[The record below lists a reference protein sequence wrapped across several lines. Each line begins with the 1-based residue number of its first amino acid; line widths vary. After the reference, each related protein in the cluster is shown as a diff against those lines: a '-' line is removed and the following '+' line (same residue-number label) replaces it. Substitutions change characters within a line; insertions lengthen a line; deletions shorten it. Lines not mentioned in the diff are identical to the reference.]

1 MGKRMALVTLLSA
14 GLGLQQAPP
23 LRASETRLSA
33 DGFVTLMER
42 LADAWSRQDTERGIE
57 CFTEDAVYMQP
68 PDEQLFRGRAELRKY
83 FGALKAGT
91 TMKFQHLAFDERA
104 QRGFGEFT
112 FGSVGAA
119 KADHGVT
126 VIEVREGRI
135 ASWREYF
142 IEGPAAFPDFIAQ
155 DGKRWKWTIE
165 NYP

>member
-1 MGKRMALVTLLSA
+1 MRKRMAMVTLLSA
-14 GLGLQQAPP
+14 GLGLPQTEA

-33 DGFVTLMER
+33 EAFVALMER
-42 LADAWSRQDTERGIE
+42 LADAWSRQDTERGVA
-57 CFTEDAVYMQP
+57 CFTDDAVYMQP

-83 FGALKAGT
+83 FGALKPGT
-91 TMKFQHLAFDERA
+91 TMKFEHLAFDERA

-126 VIEVREGRI
+126 VVEVREGRI

-142 IEGPAAFPDFIAQ
+142 VEGPAAFPDFIAQ
-155 DGKRWKWTIE
+155 EGKSWKWTIQ

>member
-1 MGKRMALVTLLSA
+1 MRFANVTLVTLLSA
-14 GLGLQQAPP
+14 GLGLQHPP
-23 LRASETRLSA
+23 LRASESRLSA
-33 DGFVTLMER
+33 DGFVSLMER
-42 LADAWSRQDTERGIE
+42 LADAWSRQDTDRGIE

-68 PDEQLFRGRAELRKY
+68 PAEQLFRGRAELRKY
-83 FGALKAGT
+83 FGALKPGT
-91 TMKFQHLAFDERA
+91 TMKFHHLAFDERT

-126 VIEVREGRI
+126 VVEVREGRI

-142 IEGPAAFPDFIAQ
+142 NEGPAAFPDFIAQ
-155 DGKRWKWTIE
+155 EGKSWKWTIE

>member
-1 MGKRMALVTLLSA
+1 MRKQLALVTLLAA
-14 GLGLQQAPP
+14 GFGPLQAEP
-23 LRASETRLSA
+23 LCASETRLSA
-33 DGFVTLMER
+33 EGFVALMER

-68 PDEQLFRGRAELRKY
+68 PQEQLFRGRAELRKY
-83 FGALKAGT
+83 FGALKPGT
-91 TMKFQHLAFDERA
+91 TMKFHHLAFDERA

-126 VIEVREGRI
+126 VVEVREGKVG
-135 ASWREYF
+135 SWREYF
-142 IEGPAAFPDFIAQ
+142 VEGPAAFPEFIAQ